1 MPARIEYMNDITTIA
16 GSPSPLMPASH
27 RVPAT
32 LSPPYPPHRRT
43 AAPPDPAGAGGA
55 VADPQHAPAAALNR
69 DVCGGEPGHVRVC
82 DEVVDRPGWVRG
94 RRVALG
100 TSQAIRPGRLGVHR
114 FAD

>member
-1 MPARIEYMNDITTIA
+1 
-16 GSPSPLMPASH
+16 
-27 RVPAT
+27 
-32 LSPPYPPHRRT
+32 RT

-114 FAD
+114 FADRDTGRARPTTGTAGGTGSTSAKVGRMVPHRSVHGYRGD